1 MNYANVLM
9 DFFKAGFAQV
19 NYTLAVVIALYW
31 AWRMPEWSAIV
42 ATAIGAVLMHLVAIV
57 LAPVVD
63 HNGPL
68 HLPAYQD
75 AGFWR
80 FVAALFL
87 GYTVVIGVLF
97 LLKSLVLNRGAGDS
111 EAVGGLLMAGATA
124 GAVAHGTGD
133 HHGGGHDDH
142 GHGGGHEDHGHGGG
156 HDDHGHGGG
165 HDDHG
170 HGGGH
175 DGHGGGHDDH
185 GHDHGH
191 GGGHGDHH
199 GHH

>member
-111 EAVGGLLMAGATA
+111 EAVGGLLMAGA
-124 GAVAHGTGD
+124 VAHGTGD

-175 DGHGGGHDDH
+175 DDHGHGGGHD

-191 GGGHGDHH
+191 GGGHGDH

>member
-1 MNYANVLM
+1 MHDALNYANIGI

-19 NYTLAVVIALYW
+19 NWILGVIIAVYW
-31 AWRMPEWSAIV
+31 AWRMSDWSAIV
-42 ATAIGAVLMHLVAIV
+42 TTVIGAAIMHIVAIV

-68 HLPAYQD
+68 HLPSYQD
-75 AGFWR
+75 AAFWR

-87 GYTVVIGVLF
+87 GYTVAIGILF
-97 LLKSLVLNRGAGDS
+97 LLKSLILNRGSGDAEAAGT
-111 EAVGGLLMAGATA
+111 LLMAGAA
-124 GAVAHGTGD
+124 GAAVAHESAG
-133 HHGGGHDDH
+133 HHEEGHGDH
-142 GHGGGHEDHGHGGG
+142 GHGGHEDHGHGGG

-170 HGGGH
+170 HGG
-175 DGHGGGHDDH
+175 HDDH
-185 GHDHGH
+185 GHHD
-191 GGGHGDHH
+191 DHH